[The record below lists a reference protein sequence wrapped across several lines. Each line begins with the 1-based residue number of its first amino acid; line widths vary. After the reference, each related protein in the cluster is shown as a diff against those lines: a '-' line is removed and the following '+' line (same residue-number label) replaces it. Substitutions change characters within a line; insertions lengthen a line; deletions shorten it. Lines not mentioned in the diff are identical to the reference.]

1 MPQLNAYLSDELFEA
16 LNRYVSDLNEGQP
29 GANASRSSVTAAAL
43 RAFLVLWDLPWKTLV
58 RPSYFTAS
66 QSHTSERTR
75 QMTVC
80 KDGGTCFFFLMRNN
94 EKVNHGYSQRPDFT
108 SHPT

>member
-43 RAFLVLWDLPWKTLV
+43 RAFLLPSCPEKGTKIANTD
-58 RPSYFTAS
+58 TAS
-66 QSHTSERTR
+66 GRSRRSP
-75 QMTVC
+75 
-80 KDGGTCFFFLMRNN
+80 
-94 EKVNHGYSQRPDFT
+94 KVK
-108 SHPT
+108 